1 MRRLPRLLMNTAPRA
16 LKPVTAPPASPPRPK
31 PSFRSLV
38 SSDIVA
44 ALQSIDVH
52 EPNALQAR
60 GLPRL
65 LRGEDTLCCAQT
77 GSGKTLLFLL
87 PILRHL
93 LGPPPPRKP
102 QALRDLKPKKGRIE
116 KTVLPSAPDALV
128 LVHSRELALQ
138 IAHVART
145 LVAALPGR
153 LDEVRAVL
161 TPRRA
166 VLAPRRAV
174 LTPSRAPGCC
184 PDPSRVRAPARRYD
198 VPTRMYLATLV
209 PPTPTALRGASTV
222 SRPHSA
228 LSRQHERSSA

>member
-1 MRRLPRLLMNTAPRA
+1 MNTAPRA

-102 QALRDLKPKKGRIE
+102 QALRDRKPKKGRIE

-128 LVHSRELALQ
+128 IVHSRELALQ

-145 LVAALPGR
+145 LAAALPGR
-153 LDEVRAVL
+153 LDEAVCCVTNGAPFVAQRVQLRAGGVRLVVA
-161 TPRRA
+161 TPARLLYHVDEANVSLHGLR
-166 VLAPRRAV
+166 VLACDEA
-174 LTPSRAPGCC
+174 
-184 PDPSRVRAPARRYD
+184 D
-198 VPTRMYLATLV
+198 
-209 PPTPTALRGASTV
+209 ALLCADGGS
-222 SRPHSA
+222 
-228 LSRQHERSSA
+228 